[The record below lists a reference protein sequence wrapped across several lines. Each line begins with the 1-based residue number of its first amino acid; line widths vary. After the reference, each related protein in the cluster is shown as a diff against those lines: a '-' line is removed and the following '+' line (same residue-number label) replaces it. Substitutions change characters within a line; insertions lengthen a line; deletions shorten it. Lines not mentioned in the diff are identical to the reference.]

1 MAETWD
7 EQVQLITYQNAISA
21 EGVSKKTKVPCA
33 PIFCQIKSVPGV
45 EFYRAGQSGLKP
57 SAIIVIHPFEY
68 SGESE
73 LLHDEKYYTII
84 RSFKTS
90 EDELEL
96 TCEEKLGEKDGN

>member
-7 EQVQLITYQNAISA
+7 EQVRMITYQNTISD
-21 EGVSKKTKVPCA
+21 EGVSKKTKIPG
-33 PIFCQIKSVPGV
+33 PSIFCQIKSVPGV

-57 SAIIVIHPFEY
+57 SEIVVIHPFEY
-68 SGESE
+68 FGETE

-84 RSFKTS
+84 RSFKIS

-96 TCEEKLGEKDGN
+96 TCEEKLGERDA